1 MNTQQAIDQAI
12 EALEVAALAFGHP
25 GRVQTMREA
34 QEALRSIVIAPQ
46 KNPNELLL
54 DEMLQNCLKINM
66 ELVQA
71 IKDIARHP
79 ENDEESAQ
87 AVARAVLKNVGINQ

>member
-25 GRVQTMREA
+25 GRVQAMREA

-46 KNPNELLL
+46 KSPNELLL
-54 DEMLQNCLKINM
+54 DEMLQNCLKINR

-71 IKDIARHP
+71 IKEIQKTV
-79 ENDEESAQ
+79 NDEESAQ
-87 AVARAVLKNVGINQ
+87 AIARALLKNVGINQ

>member
-12 EALEVAALAFGHP
+12 EALEIAALAFGHP
-25 GRVQTMREA
+25 GRVQAMREA

-46 KNPNELLL
+46 KSPNELLL
-54 DEMLQNCLKINM
+54 DEMLQNCLKINR

-71 IKDIARHP
+71 IKEIQKTV
-79 ENDEESAQ
+79 NDEESAQ
-87 AVARAVLKNVGINQ
+87 AIARALLKNVGINQ